1 MGRMRAETLQR
12 SADLHYAFYPRN
24 DRDAW
29 LFCSTYH
36 VRDELIRTNVAY
48 RDLEALRTSP
58 DYMKRCKK
66 HAFAM
71 IRQFGMPTW
80 FITLTSRDF
89 HWPETLNAIRVAQ
102 GQPKFTDA
110 ELESMAFA
118 ERSNTVRS
126 DPVTATRMYHRRLE
140 AALKYLFLDCPETI
154 GPVTDFY
161 TMQEMNG
168 RGTEHTH
175 GLFWVK
181 DAPQYGVAS
190 NEEVCAFVDKY
201 VSCSI
206 HGIDP
211 SLLGCQTHVHSSTC
225 KTRGA
230 NVCRFKFPRPPM
242 RRTTILEP
250 FRDDEIS
257 DDDFKRLRKK
267 WADVHQY
274 LQSLGKNHRDT
285 RSFDEFLQDLDL
297 DEDEY
302 VRVVHSSLTQV
313 TVLLQRNPCE
323 IRINNYSRLVH
334 PLWRGNMDIQL
345 CLDPYAVAMY
355 ITSYVTKCDRGLR
368 TALAAI
374 RQAAR
379 HDGGSLRE
387 HIRKLGNTLIHH
399 QAISATEAAML
410 VLGLKHRR
418 TTRRLVFV
426 PTR

>member
-1 MGRMRAETLQR
+1 
-12 SADLHYAFYPRN
+12 
-24 DRDAW
+24 
-29 LFCSTYH
+29 
-36 VRDELIRTNVAY
+36 
-48 RDLEALRTSP
+48 
-58 DYMKRCKK
+58 
-66 HAFAM
+66 M

-110 ELESMAFA
+110 ELEGMAFA

-230 NVCRFKFPRPPM
+230 NVCRFKFTRPPIS
-242 RRTTILEP
+242 RTTILEP

-297 DEDEY
+297 DEDD
-302 VRVVHSSLTQV
+302 
-313 TVLLQRNPCE
+313 
-323 IRINNYSRLVH
+323 RLVH

-345 CLDPYAVAMY
+345 CLDPCAVAMY

-368 TALAAI
+368 TALAGI

-426 PTR
+426 PTSKPAERVRLLKK